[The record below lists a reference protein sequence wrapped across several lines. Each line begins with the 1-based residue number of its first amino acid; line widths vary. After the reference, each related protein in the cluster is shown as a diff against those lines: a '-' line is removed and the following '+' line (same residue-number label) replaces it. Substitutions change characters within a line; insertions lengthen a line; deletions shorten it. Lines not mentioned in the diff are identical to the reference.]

1 MKKLTILG
9 LAAASALTMGVSV
22 ASAQPYD
29 RWGRD
34 HDRREQGAYNINARQ
49 AQLERRIDRA
59 TRDGRISNYEAAR
72 LHRQADEFARFER
85 RYRRDGLSNWERA
98 DLDRRLDFL
107 EGMINSEMRDRDYG
121 YGYGYDHRR

>member
-34 HDRREQGAYNINARQ
+34 YDRWEQGAYNINARQ
-49 AQLERRIDRA
+49 AHLERRIDRA
-59 TRDGRISNYEAAR
+59 HRNGRISDHEAAR

-107 EGMINSEMRDRDYG
+107 EWMINSEMRDRDYG
-121 YGYGYDHRR
+121 YGYGYDYRR